1 MKIKL
6 NRLLGFLKNQHP
18 WIVMVYDVHHETQC
32 LLVCAAGVF
41 VFLGGVST
49 WEVARCAK
57 RSCGFGGITRIAIAE
72 TTGGA
77 CAPILCGDVH
87 ALP

>member
-1 MKIKL
+1 MMSIMKR
-6 NRLLGFLKNQHP
+6 NACWFVQ
-18 WIVMVYDVHHETQC
+18 
-32 LLVCAAGVF
+32 AGVF